1 MLYYLD
7 LAETHPF
14 FPLTF
19 FKSHCGLLKPLCNS
33 LGRKWG
39 CGARVFQRSC
49 HDLLTQWSVNDTWRH
64 TAEAT
69 QLGAA
74 QGQPPRIQV
83 HGKEHPNHPLRLLLL
98 VASAYQT
105 GLWGSMIQYS
115 KTPTA
120 QKSHT
125 VKGQLN
131 LVIIKKRK
139 ERISLFWLSQVH
151 ISCYRKLLRTIASTI
166 HPHSLLWQ

>member
-7 LAETHPF
+7 LVETHPVF
-14 FPLTF
+14 LLNF
-19 FKSHCGLLKPLCNS
+19 FKSHCGLLKPQCNS
-33 LGRKWG
+33 LGRERG
-39 CGARVFQRSC
+39 LGARVFQRSC

-74 QGQPPRIQV
+74 QRWLLRIQV
-83 HGKEHPNHPLRLLLL
+83 HCKEHPNHPLRLLLL
-98 VASAYQT
+98 VASAYKT
-105 GLWGSMIQYS
+105 GLWGSMIQCS

-125 VKGQLN
+125 AKDQLN
-131 LVIIKKRK
+131 LVIKRK
-139 ERISLFWLSQVH
+139 ERKE
-151 ISCYRKLLRTIASTI
+151 YRCFDFHRFIYRVLRTMVSPI
-166 HPHSLLWQ
+166 HPHCLF